1 MLVAPLQR
9 LPHAFFHRNPSGA
22 IVSRVLNDVQQAQEL
37 VNSALIDVW
46 MDAVSLG
53 LVVMVLFAMDWRLA
67 MVALCIA
74 PGGGTFMRYFSPR
87 PTACSHRMP
96 QTIETLSG
104 EVQER

>member
-9 LPHAFFHRNPSGA
+9 LPHAFFHRNPSGE

-74 PGGGTFMRYFSPR
+74 PVWVTFMRYFSSR
-87 PTACSHRMP
+87 IKALSHRMP
-96 QTIETLSG
+96 ETL
-104 EVQER
+104 V